1 MNIKLEHRK
10 IVPHK
15 RTLDP
20 KWQIE
25 LSQDLACY
33 VEGPDGF
40 PMRVYDSEM
49 ERLLTTEIDE
59 KDNSL

>member
-1 MNIKLEHRK
+1 MNLNLETFK

-20 KWQIE
+20 RWTIE
-25 LSQDLACY
+25 LNQELACF

-59 KDNSL
+59 RNNTL